1 MSTVWNARISKAP
14 GPDNPASHHSQFWQV
29 FPTQQS
35 STVQGYFLKS
45 SFYFHNCK
53 ILKWKQEVQK
63 GVSGVNPL
71 LVKLRKLSFCSSP
84 PPLPSSPIWAA
95 VDIGGEFI
103 VLRVRG
109 RCDCC
114 CDPWEGNHKVEM
126 HCDKNLLLLFT
137 QSGDRWGGWV
147 ISKLL
152 QHSIVRNHECWKW
165 YYMNDHT
172 CYFKGIASSC
182 FASDLL

>member
-1 MSTVWNARISKAP
+1 MLGFQKHMVQIPLPYTTLSFCMCKLFLRNKVVQCKDTLCSLHCISTTAKYLNR
-14 GPDNPASHHSQFWQV
+14 
-29 FPTQQS
+29 
-35 STVQGYFLKS
+35 
-45 SFYFHNCK
+45 
-53 ILKWKQEVQK
+53 WKKEVQK

-95 VDIGGEFI
+95 VDIGREFT
-103 VLRVRG
+103 VLRG

-152 QHSIVRNHECWKW
+152 QHSIVKNHECWNW